1 MKADK
6 RKIVKFRAG
15 INVSYFGSIFQVR
28 IAILFFLIFN
38 FYTIVDA
45 QFDGRYKF
53 ELAKNNLLLKDT
65 LGAISNFDSSVYYN
79 FKPCLSDFNEFFHLV
94 VLLKD
99 SNLMN
104 KYINEF
110 ILNSS
115 ESALSKLNNE
125 TLSQYIYSQPVLC
138 EIFVRNATKNNT
150 EIRKKF
156 LMFLLADQF
165 IRIYDFK
172 SSTFKEITLKINFEF
187 LDLLN
192 FCITNKYSLF
202 DLEPELFILLFHA
215 SREKIQGKEFLALIY
230 RALSQNYISS
240 QSYALIY
247 DEWCVHH
254 NQSPQ
259 YAEDNTITYFPL
271 TSSKRV
277 KINENRIEIG
287 LIPK

>member
-1 MKADK
+1 M
-6 RKIVKFRAG
+6 
-15 INVSYFGSIFQVR
+15 SYFGTIFEVR

-79 FKPCLSDFNEFFHLV
+79 FKPCHSDFNEFFNLAT
-94 VLLKD
+94 LTKD
-99 SNLMN
+99 SNLID
-104 KYINEF
+104 KYIKEF

-150 EIRKKF
+150 EIRKNF

-172 SSTFKEITLKINFEF
+172 SSTFKDITLKINFEF

-192 FCITNKYSLF
+192 FCIDNKYNLF
-202 DLEPELFILLFHA
+202 DLEPEIFILLFHA
-215 SREKIQGKEFLALIY
+215 SREHIQGKEFLALIY
-230 RALSQNYISS
+230 KALSQNYISS

-254 NQSPQ
+254 NQSPK

-271 TSSKRV
+271 TSSNRV
-277 KINENRIEIG
+277 KINENRIKIG
-287 LIPK
+287 LMPN

>member
-1 MKADK
+1 M
-6 RKIVKFRAG
+6 
-15 INVSYFGSIFQVR
+15 SYFGTIFLVR

-79 FKPCLSDFNEFFHLV
+79 FKPCLSDFNEFFNFATLTR
-94 VLLKD
+94 D

-110 ILNSS
+110 LLNSS

-125 TLSQYIYSQPVLC
+125 TLSQYIYSQPILC
-138 EIFVRNATKNNT
+138 EIFVKNATKKNT
-150 EIRKKF
+150 EIRKNF

-172 SSTFKEITLKINFEF
+172 ISTFKDITLKINFEF

-192 FCITNKYSLF
+192 FCINNKYNLF
-202 DLEPELFILLFHA
+202 DLESELFILLFHA

-230 RALSQNYISS
+230 KALNQNYISS

-254 NQSPQ
+254 NQSPK

-271 TSSKRV
+271 TSSNRV
-277 KINENRIEIG
+277 NINENRIEIG
-287 LIPK
+287 LLPK